1 MGAFLSQ
8 IVGKLLGGD
17 GKPRDSE
24 IDGNIVVCCGTL
36 NVAEQEKESE
46 QERTDDD

>member
-8 IVGKLLGGD
+8 IVGKLLGD
-17 GKPRDSE
+17 GKPPEGE
-24 IDGNIVVCCGTL
+24 IDDNIFACCGPL
-36 NVAEQEKESE
+36 NVTEQEKESE